1 MPGSA
6 IYYAIAADVVLA
18 LHIVVAAFV
27 VGGLGLM
34 VLGNVWRLSWLS
46 FVNRPAYRFTHL
58 SAIAVIVLQSWLGA
72 ICPLTILEMWLRSR
86 AGEATYQGSFIAHW
100 MQQLL
105 YYQAPPWV
113 FTLAYT
119 VFGLLV
125 LLCWVRF
132 PLRPRR

>member
-1 MPGSA
+1 
-6 IYYAIAADVVLA
+6 
-18 LHIVVAAFV
+18 
-27 VGGLGLM
+27 
-34 VLGNVWRLSWLS
+34 
-46 FVNRPAYRFTHL
+46 
-58 SAIAVIVLQSWLGA
+58 
-72 ICPLTILEMWLRSR
+72 
-86 AGEATYQGSFIAHW
+86 